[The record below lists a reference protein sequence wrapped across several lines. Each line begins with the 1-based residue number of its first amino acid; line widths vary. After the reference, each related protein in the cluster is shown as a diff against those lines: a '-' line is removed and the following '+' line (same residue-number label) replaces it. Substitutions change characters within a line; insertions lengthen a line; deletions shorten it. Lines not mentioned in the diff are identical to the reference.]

1 MKNLN
6 YFIVIIVVGCLTS
19 CRKEAPLKVQE
30 DPRSAYFLP
39 NESATDEES
48 IMRRSFFTE
57 EKSYLLFNDTLRH
70 EFLGVD
76 YNGDKQYRT
85 ERLNMGYI
93 LAGTVDGLQSFTH
106 LLLPNIEEK
115 RASVAFM
122 KNYVLP
128 DLPYVLRPY
137 SWFLTSST
145 EIIDVLGMPSYP
157 VAIAGERSVAVSLGG
172 IATLSDNQKTVL
184 ASQIIA
190 TTVAYKVAKLDDV
203 AQRFYAVSQTL
214 YGTQFP
220 VVSYTEEENKR
231 ELLQRGFI
239 VQNWFIEG
247 LFLLYGS
254 IPSREKDL
262 ESYVKLVFT
271 STDEEV
277 NAQYAQYPVVMQ
289 KYRLLKTI
297 FTEEGYLNR

>member
-57 EKSYLLFNDTLRH
+57 EKSYLLFNDTLRN

-106 LLLPNIEEK
+106 LLLPSIEEK

-172 IATLSDNQKTVL
+172 IATLSDNQKSVL

>member
-1 MKNLN
+1 
-6 YFIVIIVVGCLTS
+6 
-19 CRKEAPLKVQE
+19 VQE